1 MMSLTIGLAGMDPA
15 TETALKS
22 AFAEANERLASRWR
36 LVPEADADLVAV
48 DMDSMYGPMSWLRL
62 HASGKRVVGLTSA
75 PRAQTDYRLG
85 RPFSAQSLGE
95 LLREIAKDAGV
106 ELTTADAAPAV
117 ASPAAEAPVEAPL
130 QTAAASDDTDPH
142 AAAAPVDALPPAD
155 EPAAHEPEPAAA
167 AADPEPQPEP
177 IVAAVDAPESAAP
190 EPEPTAAAPVPATPT
205 PTVRRLFD
213 WLVDPGRLDGRLR
226 YRLPSGP
233 TLLIDAGARTYH
245 GPAALKP
252 LAQYFEGEITRDAFE
267 SLDAASWEREAA
279 AAGAAQPLARLAW
292 FGGLLAGGGRLL
304 PGHDPDG
311 RYQLTRWPQTERE
324 FPRHFRIATA
334 MMKGPAT
341 LAEVATASGIA
352 LDEVVDFVNANL
364 ATGYAEAVPETPPE
378 PSEPAKPT
386 SLLDRLRRR

>member
-22 AFAEANERLASRWR
+22 AFSEANERLASHWR
-36 LVPEADADLVAV
+36 LLPEADADLVVV

-62 HASGKRVVGLTSA
+62 HASGKRVIGLTSA

-106 ELTTADAAPAV
+106 ELTAADTAQAV
-117 ASPAAEAPVEAPL
+117 AAGAPVEAPL
-130 QTAAASDDTDPH
+130 ETATASGDADPH
-142 AAAAPVDALPPAD
+142 AAAAPVESPAA
-155 EPAAHEPEPAAA
+155 EPAAPEPEPVAA

-177 IVAAVDAPESAAP
+177 VVAAVDAPEP
-190 EPEPTAAAPVPATPT
+190 EPAATPVPAPA
-205 PTVRRLFD
+205 PPAPGVRRLFD
-213 WLVDPGRLDGRLR
+213 WLVEPGRLDGRLR

-233 TLLIDAGARTYH
+233 TLLIDASARTYH

-252 LAQYFEGEITRDAFE
+252 LAQYFEGEIARDAFE
-267 SLDAASWEREAA
+267 SLDAATWEREAA
-279 AAGAAQPLARLAW
+279 SVGTAQPLARLAW
-292 FGGLLAGGGRLL
+292 FGGLLAGGGQLL
-304 PGHDPDG
+304 SGYDPGG

-341 LAEVATASGIA
+341 LAEVAAASGIA

-364 ATGYAEAVPETPPE
+364 ATGYAELVPEPPPE
-378 PSEPAKPT
+378 PAEPAKPT
-386 SLLDRLRRR
+386 GLLGRLRRR